1 MTAFAGAVLVTK
13 RDVLEI
19 LAKRRD
25 FVKPDEIAAQ
35 LPGWDRRSVYSYLL
49 RLYRQG
55 LLARKPGTGKGSL
68 AYRLTGRGSE
78 RLEYFRRKR

>member
-1 MTAFAGAVLVTK
+1 MTK

-19 LAKRRD
+19 FAKRRD
-25 FVKPDEIAAQ
+25 FLKPDEIAAY

-55 LLARKPGTGKGSL
+55 LLERKVGARRGSL
-68 AYRLTGRGSE
+68 AYTLTYRGSE

>member
-1 MTAFAGAVLVTK
+1 MTK
-13 RDVLEI
+13 RDVLAI

-25 FVKPDEIAAQ
+25 FQKPDEIAVH

-55 LLARKPGTGKGSL
+55 LLERKPGARRGSL

-78 RLEYFRRKR
+78 RLDYFRRKQ